1 MTRKPPGTDS
11 PGPRAAAPGWGTVEA
26 PGPDPRHPGHF
37 FCLDIPSFH
46 VALWMD
52 MQPKEELQHERPR
65 LEQRWDFPQ
74 RAPPPIYELTLYKR
88 GWEGGGMNQIGN
100 TTEAS

>member
-52 MQPKEELQHERPR
+52 MQPKEELQHET
-65 LEQRWDFPQ
+65 EV
-74 RAPPPIYELTLYKR
+74 RAEVGLPSKSPPPQS
-88 GWEGGGMNQIGN
+88 MN
-100 TTEAS
+100 

>member
-11 PGPRAAAPGWGTVEA
+11 PGPRAAAPGLGTVEA

-74 RAPPPIYELTLYKR
+74 RAPPPNL
-88 GWEGGGMNQIGN
+88 
-100 TTEAS
+100 